1 MVFDLGQSTFQIG
14 PICNEGYLYPMTRV
28 SALWQTELSPF
39 GGVCSSA
46 LRCSRF
52 RSGRSIFVRL
62 AQMHRGSS
70 CCCAPHATIDA
81 IAKVTGW
88 QQHSVR
94 RFLSRVVRKKLELN
108 LVSEDAEHGRA
119 FIGASPE
126 TETLCSRLKRGQQLR
141 LLGRP
146 PARRSAR

>member
-108 LVSEDAEHGRA
+108 LVSEDASEGWICLPKQYDDPA
-119 FIGASPE
+119 FSGGNPASIRE
-126 TETLCSRLKRGQQLR
+126 YYYRYGLTCH
-141 LLGRP
+141 
-146 PARRSAR
+146 